1 MAKTPITPVIRID
14 EEKCVN
20 CYACIAE
27 CPVKYCMD
35 ASKEKVLINSDL
47 CIGCGNCISACHHE
61 ARTPIDDT
69 PRFFSDLKQGNE
81 IIAVVAPAVA
91 SVFPDKHLN
100 LNGYLTGNVLT
111 Q

>member
-35 ASKEKVLINSDL
+35 ASKAIKAELENYFHYDIFLLVCFDETN
-47 CIGCGNCISACHHE
+47 
-61 ARTPIDDT
+61 
-69 PRFFSDLKQGNE
+69 
-81 IIAVVAPAVA
+81 
-91 SVFPDKHLN
+91 
-100 LNGYLTGNVLT
+100 
-111 Q
+111 